1 MVEFSWPEGS
11 SELREKLR
19 RFLDDELPDWWG
31 PEHQTLVSG
40 PEVHEFCA
48 EFAPRL
54 AEAGFHVPHWPQQYG
69 GSDASPWYHLIVREE
84 LWRRGEP
91 RGQQYMGANWVGP
104 AIIRHGTE
112 DQKERFLP
120 DIGAGRVLW
129 CQGFSEPD
137 SGSDLASLRT
147 SAKRDGEEYV
157 VNGEKIWT
165 SYADLAEWC
174 FLLARTNPSTSDRS
188 GISVLLM
195 DMESPG
201 LSIRPIPTVIG
212 EHGFSSLHLEEV
224 RVPLA
229 NRLGEENAGWQV
241 VLDALAFERAG
252 APRYERALYLLH
264 SFLPHMEDQGLL
276 EDAEVRRRL
285 GRVLAAIQ
293 MARLLTYKVVDG
305 QSKDRP
311 PGVEGNVARVA
322 SVQAEQLTMDTI
334 SELIG
339 DHAFDGAPAVTGGLQ
354 SAMTAGIAGGTMEIN
369 LNLVARSLL
378 GSRRR

>member
-1 MVEFSWPEGS
+1 
-11 SELREKLR
+11 
-19 RFLDDELPDWWG
+19 
-31 PEHQTLVSG
+31 
-40 PEVHEFCA
+40 
-48 EFAPRL
+48 
-54 AEAGFHVPHWPQQYG
+54 
-69 GSDASPWYHLIVREE
+69 
-84 LWRRGEP
+84 
-91 RGQQYMGANWVGP
+91 MGANWVGP

-147 SAKRDGEEYV
+147 SAKRDGDEYIV
-157 VNGEKIWT
+157 HGEKIWT
-165 SYADLAEWC
+165 SYANLAEWC
-174 FLLARTNPSTSDRS
+174 FLLARTDPSTSDRS

-195 DMESPG
+195 DMDSPG

-224 RVPLA
+224 RVPVA
-229 NRLGEENAGWQV
+229 NRLGEEDAGWQV

-264 SFLPHMEDQGLL
+264 SFLPQMGDQGLL

-339 DHAFDGAPAVTGGLQ
+339 DHVFDGAPAVIGGLQ
-354 SAMTAGIAGGTMEIN
+354 SAMTAGIAGGTLEIN

-378 GSRRR
+378 GSRRQ